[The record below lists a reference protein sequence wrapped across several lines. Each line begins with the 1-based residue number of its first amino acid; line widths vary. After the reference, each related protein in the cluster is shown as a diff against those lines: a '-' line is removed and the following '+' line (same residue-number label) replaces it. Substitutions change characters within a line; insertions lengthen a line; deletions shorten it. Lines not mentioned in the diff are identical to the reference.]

1 MVRRAVDE
9 LSGNGYEET
18 IMKCAVHSDV
28 DATGYCRNCGKPM
41 CALCVRPV
49 RDVLYCEDC
58 LASIV
63 GVPSPKPFQPGD
75 PAQSVAPP
83 VVLPPSA
90 PVGVGPT
97 PILAFF
103 LGFLPG
109 LGAFYNEQYG
119 KGIIHLSIFLFLF
132 IIGVDGSLGG
142 GAEAALWLCLAGLW
156 VYMPVD
162 AYRTAKARQV
172 GQTLSDP
179 LESFSRGRPVGPILI
194 IAVGVL
200 LLLHNF
206 DWFPWW
212 RIQQFWPVLLIVL
225 GVFMFRNRLGR
236 P

>member
-1 MVRRAVDE
+1 
-9 LSGNGYEET
+9 
-18 IMKCAVHSDV
+18 
-28 DATGYCRNCGKPM
+28 M

-58 LASIV
+58 LAKIV
-63 GVPSPKPFQPGD
+63 GIPGQSAANVPGD
-75 PAQSVAPP
+75 PALGAPP
-83 VVLPPSA
+83 PAAIPAAAVP
-90 PVGVGPT
+90 GVGPS

-119 KGIIHLSIFLFLF
+119 KGIIHLAIFLFLF

-142 GAEAALWLCLAGLW
+142 GAEAALWICLSGLW
-156 VYMPVD
+156 IYMPVD
-162 AYRTAKARQV
+162 AYRTAKVRLA
-172 GQTLSDP
+172 GQTLQDP
-179 LESFSRGRPVGPILI
+179 LESFSKGRPVGPILI
-194 IAVGVL
+194 IGVGVL

-212 RIQQFWPVLLIVL
+212 RIQQFWPVLLIVV
-225 GVFMFRNRLGR
+225 GVVMFRNRLGGGR